1 MSALENLIN
10 HDQEWLKSVI
20 EFEAQVRHAEI
31 KSLCNGKSICE
42 MREILRLV
50 LGKLKHI
57 NNEAIA
63 AREVKG

>member
-1 MSALENLIN
+1 MKTLENLIK
-10 HDQEWLKSVI
+10 HEQEWLESVI
-20 EFEAQVRHAEI
+20 EFEAGIRNAEI

-42 MREILRLV
+42 MREVLRIV

-63 AREVKG
+63 GEVKG